1 MRKIPINLLQPGMR
15 VGQVLYNSLGQ
26 LLVNKGTILTEKLIA
41 RLRMAGIPSI
51 YVENDFLSNVE
62 IVDVITSEVRV
73 KAKRQVRE
81 LLHET
86 SVSGCGCAIIK
97 LTEITRTIEQIID
110 QLFANPGLM
119 VNLVDVRAIDDY
131 TFGHSVNVCVLSL
144 ITGITLGYDRAKLL
158 ALGIGALLHDIGKAK
173 IPDKILTKPGKLTK
187 EEFEIVR
194 EHPVFGYNMLL
205 KMPGVSVDSAHIA
218 HEHHE
223 RYQGQGYP
231 RGLKQKEIKDFAV
244 ICGIAD
250 VFDALTSDR
259 VYRKAYPIH
268 EAYEL
273 LSASG
278 NFLFSYQMVE
288 AFLQNIAAYPLGTTV
303 RLSSGQ
309 IGVVV
314 ETRRGMAV
322 HPRVRVFL
330 DSTGSGIEPFDI
342 ELWENRDIVVAEVL
356 DEKELKAAIA
366 RDVESG
372 FIE

>member
-26 LLVNKGTILTEKLIA
+26 LLINKGTLLTEKLIA

-62 IVDVITSEVRV
+62 IVDVITGEVRE

-86 SVSGCGCAIIK
+86 SVSGCGCAIIR
-97 LTEITRTIEQIID
+97 LADITRTVEQIID
-110 QLFANPGLM
+110 QLFGNPGLM
-119 VNLVDVRAIDDY
+119 VNLVDIRAIDDY

-144 ITGITLGYDRAKLL
+144 LTGITMGYDRAELL

-173 IPDKILTKPGKLTK
+173 IPDQILTKPGKLTQ
-187 EEFEIVR
+187 EEFEIIR
-194 EHPVFGYNMLL
+194 EHPVFGYKMLL
-205 KMPGVSVDSAHIA
+205 NMPGVSTDSAHIA

-231 RGLKQKEIKDFAV
+231 RGIKKKEIHDFAV

-273 LSASG
+273 LSGSG
-278 NFLFSYQMVE
+278 NFLFDYQIVE

-309 IGVVV
+309 IGVVA
-314 ETRRGMAV
+314 ETKRGLSIY
-322 HPRVRVFL
+322 PRVRVFL
-330 DSTGSGIEPFDI
+330 DSNGSGIEPYDI
-342 ELWENRDIVVAEVL
+342 ELWGNRDIVVAEVL
-356 DEKELKAAIA
+356 DEKELKATIA
-366 RDVESG
+366 REVESG
-372 FIE
+372 FVE